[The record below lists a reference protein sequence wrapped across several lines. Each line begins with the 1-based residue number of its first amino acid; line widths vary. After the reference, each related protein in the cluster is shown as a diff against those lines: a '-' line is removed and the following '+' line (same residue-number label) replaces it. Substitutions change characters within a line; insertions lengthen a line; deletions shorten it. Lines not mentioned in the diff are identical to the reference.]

1 MAVTNLRYVV
11 SLIFVGAIFGVATVG
26 CAPTATTRTVGK
38 TVDDA
43 SITAK
48 VKTEIAK
55 EQGLGEALA
64 INVDT
69 YRSVVS
75 LAGFVDSQQQIDKAI
90 SCARRVGGV
99 QEVKNNLSIKP
110 KPKSKT

>member
-1 MAVTNLRYVV
+1 MVVTKLRHVV
-11 SLIFVGAIFGVATVG
+11 SMIFVSAMLSIVAVG

-43 SITAK
+43 TLTAK

-75 LAGFVDSQQQIDKAI
+75 LNGFLDSQEQIDKAL

-99 QEVKNNLSIKP
+99 VEVKNNLSIKP
-110 KPKSKT
+110 KS

>member
-1 MAVTNLRYVV
+1 MMVNKFRYVIGM
-11 SLIFVGAIFGVATVG
+11 IFVSTMLGVATVG
-26 CAPTATTRTVGK
+26 CAPSATTRTVGK

-75 LAGFVDSQQQIDKAI
+75 LNGFVDSQEQIDKAI

-99 QEVKNNLSIKP
+99 TEVKNNLSV
-110 KPKSKT
+110 KPKS